1 MAQNQGKPKKES
13 KVEPLVTFDLADLLK
28 KDLGPEPPEEAYRRG
43 YRDAML
49 VLWSDLLTISDDES
63 NALEKFIDGPLL
75 EWMRSD
81 TSKKILPPEFG
92 TESEYRS
99 A

>member
-1 MAQNQGKPKKES
+1 MKKQQRQETK
-13 KVEPLVTFDLADLLK
+13 KVQPLEVFDLADLLK
-28 KDLGPEPPEEAYRRG
+28 KDLGPESQEAAYRRG

-49 VLWSDLLTISDDES
+49 VLWSDLLTISEDES
-63 NALEKFIDGPLL
+63 NALEEFIDGPLL

-92 TESEYRS
+92 TESE
-99 A
+99 